1 MKKMIAVSLFI
12 LVVALSGCSNEPSK
26 YEVNFNPNNGSEI
39 TSEFID
45 LNDFTTLPKDPTK
58 SGFIFGGWFW
68 DEGEYTESFTIDSI
82 VNSPLSN
89 NMTVYAKWEAVEVS
103 GDYQFLAFYNLQ
115 VEATNFEGTYEEWL
129 ETIRGPQGIP
139 GLDGMQVQFRI
150 ENENGKVK
158 KETVN
163 YLVDAQSVTEAEAR
177 TVQYLLSRDEEA
189 FEVKSASEAKIAEVI
204 VAVETPEAE

>member
-1 MKKMIAVSLFI
+1 ME
-12 LVVALSGCSNEPSK
+12 CNR
-26 YEVNFNPNNGSEI
+26 
-39 TSEFID
+39 
-45 LNDFTTLPKDPTK
+45 LNIHLNLLKNIK
-58 SGFIFGGWFW
+58 IV
-68 DEGEYTESFTIDSI
+68 
-82 VNSPLSN
+82 VNSKKFYTNIELTSTIIQYTQN
-89 NMTVYAKWEAVEVS
+89 KTNKNMGQYFNVK
-103 GDYQFLAFYNLQ
+103 
-115 VEATNFEGTYEEWL
+115 
-129 ETIRGPQGIP
+129 
-139 GLDGMQVQFRI
+139 VQFRI